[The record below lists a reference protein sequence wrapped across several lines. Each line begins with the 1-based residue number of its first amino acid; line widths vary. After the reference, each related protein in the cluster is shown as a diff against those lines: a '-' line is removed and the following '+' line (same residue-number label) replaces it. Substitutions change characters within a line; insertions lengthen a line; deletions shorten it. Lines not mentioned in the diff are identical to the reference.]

1 MTSIFTQ
8 IRYWHKACHFSFWYA
23 SKMKQVFSIIDP
35 FQIYIFDLT
44 HISFVLIW
52 FSKERK
58 CISSYFF
65 SLSVYGKEWQNC
77 FIPRYDDLFVNGR
90 ILVNVCAY
98 LCVSLW
104 TCLSICMCWEI
115 NVFYCDLDLFPPHKI
130 KEVIRRRFDCLKIEK
145 FFFLEIVQ
153 CHYSDVEHC
162 THHYNVNH
170 SHKII
175 RMIF

>member
-1 MTSIFTQ
+1 MIQQGT
-8 IRYWHKACHFSFWYA
+8 
-23 SKMKQVFSIIDP
+23 KM
-35 FQIYIFDLT
+35 
-44 HISFVLIW
+44 
-52 FSKERK
+52 
-58 CISSYFF
+58 YFFLLF

-145 FFFLEIVQ
+145 FFFWKLCSVIIPTLNIVLIIITWIIPIKLSEW
-153 CHYSDVEHC
+153 YSKNNC
-162 THHYNVNH
+162 L
-170 SHKII
+170 
-175 RMIF
+175 